1 MPEKNTVA
9 KNATRK
15 RGEEERERFCKWV
28 RLMISK
34 LKQYR
39 YLEKELKDLERRIS
53 RTKKQLSDIEDI
65 GTVKDSVTG
74 GSGGIQHF
82 LIEGVPMRDYTLKK
96 TRLILQL
103 NQYEN
108 DEAELTELTQSVLDY
123 INSIENPRDRLI
135 CKYYYLDGRSQEWIA
150 QNMHYA
156 QQRISQVLREYVF

>member
-1 MPEKNTVA
+1 MT
-9 KNATRK
+9 
-15 RGEEERERFCKWV
+15 
-28 RLMISK
+28 SK

-53 RTKKQLSDIEDI
+53 RTKKQLSDIENI

-108 DEAELTELTQSVLDY
+108 DEAELTELTQEVLDY
-123 INSIENPRDRLI
+123 IKSIDDARDRLV
-135 CKYYYLDGRSQEWIA
+135 CKYYYLDGKSQLQIA
-150 QNMHYA
+150 MMMSYDQSA
-156 QQRISQVLREYVF
+156 ISRILDKYKF